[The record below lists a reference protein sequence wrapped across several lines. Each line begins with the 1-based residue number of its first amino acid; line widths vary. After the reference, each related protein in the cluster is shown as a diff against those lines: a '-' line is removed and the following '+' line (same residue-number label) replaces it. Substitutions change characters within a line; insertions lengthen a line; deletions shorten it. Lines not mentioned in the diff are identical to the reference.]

1 MTLLNTRIVQSRYT
15 SGTPTCGGA
24 RRARRARR
32 PSLLSVVVRSQ
43 SGFGQGKDTGNKAGP
58 KKASKTSKTSKRGKE
73 SSRKDPNLQLQS
85 NIKEF
90 EEAARAAGAASE
102 ISEPSYVDN
111 VVDVDLDASSSDTV
125 PEVVTNRMLK
135 RIAIFAGS
143 PVLVGMLLFP
153 LFYYVK
159 KVQGIDLPVWAVYIV
174 QTTIFGGGLLGISY
188 GIISTSF
195 DERREG
201 SFLGWNEFKANLPQV
216 LSSFGGRK

>member
-1 MTLLNTRIVQSRYT
+1 MTLLDTRMVQSLYNT
-15 SGTPTCGGA
+15 SGASRCG
-24 RRARRARR
+24 R
-32 PSLLSVVVRSQ
+32 PSRPSRPSRRLVVRSQ
-43 SGFGQGKDTGNKAGP
+43 SGFGQDRDTGNKAGQRAP
-58 KKASKTSKTSKRGKE
+58 KTSNKTSKKTSKRGKE
-73 SSRKDPNLQLQS
+73 SSRKDPNVQLQD
-85 NIKEF
+85 NIREF
-90 EEAARAAGAASE
+90 EAAAKAAGAPG
-102 ISEPSYVDN
+102 EPSSMDN
-111 VVDVDLDASSSDTV
+111 VVDLDLDASSSDTV

-201 SFLGWNEFKANLPQV
+201 SLLGWNEFRANLPQV
-216 LSSFGGRK
+216 LSSFGRK

>member
-1 MTLLNTRIVQSRYT
+1 M
-15 SGTPTCGGA
+15 
-24 RRARRARR
+24 
-32 PSLLSVVVRSQ
+32 RSQ
-43 SGFGQGKDTGNKAGP
+43 SGFGQDGDTGKKAGP
-58 KKASKTSKTSKRGKE
+58 RAAKTSKKTSRKTSKKTSKRGKE
-73 SSRKDPNLQLQS
+73 SSRKDPNVQLQD
-85 NIKEF
+85 NIREF
-90 EEAARAAGAASE
+90 EAAARAAGAPAE
-102 ISEPSYVDN
+102 REQSYVDN
-111 VVDVDLDASSSDTV
+111 VVDLDLDASSGTSYTGDTGDTGDTV

-201 SFLGWNEFKANLPQV
+201 SFLGWNEFRANLPQV